1 MSEATKKRSRDEAA
15 AEGETAV
22 GAFAGAP
29 AEAGELGYAH
39 FWYYEDK
46 EATQQG
52 PFDAA
57 RMRQAR
63 ARAPVAVRL
72 ARARSPRVRA
82 HPSAY

>member
-63 ARAPVAVRL
+63 ARARRPAPGPRSIMAP
-72 ARARSPRVRA
+72 ARAPVR
-82 HPSAY
+82 P